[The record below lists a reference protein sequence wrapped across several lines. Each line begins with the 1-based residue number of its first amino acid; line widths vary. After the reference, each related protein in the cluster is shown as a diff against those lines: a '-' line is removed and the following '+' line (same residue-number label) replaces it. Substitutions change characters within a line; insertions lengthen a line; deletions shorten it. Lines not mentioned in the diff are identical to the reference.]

1 MVRRRRRAAGG
12 DHRLGPRRLAALVG
26 DVRWLLARERTRLSR
41 MRFSLGFS
49 LTAIALA
56 VLVPPQVPTLL
67 VVVPGVLCALAGL
80 VAALASFRS

>member
-1 MVRRRRRAAGG
+1 
-12 DHRLGPRRLAALVG
+12 
-26 DVRWLLARERTRLSR
+26 

>member
-1 MVRRRRRAAGG
+1 MG
-12 DHRLGPRRLAALVG
+12 DRVERSDGVG
-26 DVRWLLARERTRLSR
+26 DVRWFLARERTTLAR

-56 VLVPPQVPTLL
+56 VLVPPQVPAVF

-80 VAALASFRS
+80 AAAVATFRS